1 MTYDHRHFGRF
12 ARGMG
17 GRHGRFGHEG
27 RRGRIFDQG
36 DLRLVMLALIA
47 EHPRHG
53 YDVIKALEEMTGGD
67 YSPSP
72 GIVYPTLTLL
82 EEQGLASVTE
92 ADGKKLYGATD
103 AGRAAL
109 AADKPVVDTI
119 FARVAEFA
127 ARSSSV
133 APRVLRAMENLRTA
147 LRLKLAQGGLT
158 EDRVAAITRII
169 DDAATAVERT

>member
-1 MTYDHRHFGRF
+1 MTYDHRHFGRW
-12 ARGMG
+12 ARGFG
-17 GRHGRFGHEG
+17 GRHGRSGHEG

-53 YDVIKALEEMTGGD
+53 YDVIKALEEMTGGE

-72 GIVYPTLTLL
+72 GVVYPTLTLL
-82 EEQGLASVTE
+82 QEQGLADIVE

-109 AADKPVVDTI
+109 EADKPAVDAI
-119 FARVAEFA
+119 FARVAEYA
-127 ARSSSV
+127 ARTSSV
-133 APRVLRAMENLRTA
+133 APRMLRAMENLRTA
-147 LRLKLAQGGLT
+147 LRLKLAQGGLN
-158 EDRVAAITRII
+158 EERLAAIVKTI
-169 DDAATAVERT
+169 DDAAAAIERT